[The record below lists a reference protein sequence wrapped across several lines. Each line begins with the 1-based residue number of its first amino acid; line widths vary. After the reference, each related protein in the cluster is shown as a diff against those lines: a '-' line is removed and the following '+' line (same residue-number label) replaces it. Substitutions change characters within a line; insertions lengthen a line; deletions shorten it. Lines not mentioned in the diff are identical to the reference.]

1 MRRKTD
7 PLVVA
12 SAALCLLC
20 TIVTVAVVAPTV
32 LDTSR
37 TTTQIQE
44 GRRAGQQI
52 TCAANAAVIDAGRSV
67 ITGHAP
73 GKPPATPP
81 PAVERTLRKLGYPP
95 FAVRQQQ
102 AERAGDEYGRQIAR
116 AIQRATR
123 VKGLV
128 KRDGTLDCERLAAA
142 TGIK

>member
-7 PLVVA
+7 RWVIACTV
-12 SAALCLLC
+12 LCLLC
-20 TIVTVAVVAPTV
+20 TIVTVVIVAPTV

-37 TTTQIQE
+37 TTAQIQE

-73 GKPPATPP
+73 GKPPAPP
-81 PAVERTLRKLGYPP
+81 PRAVERTLRKLGYPP
-95 FAVRQQQ
+95 FAVRQQR

-128 KRDGTLDCERLAAA
+128 KRDGTLDCKRLAAA